1 MKHNYTEWMRLVL
14 HMGLNLGAKSQL
26 NEDINDN
33 FKDTLQ
39 NFNFDE
45 KQIQSVKINDSKMQN
60 KKPPKAKNNS
70 K

>member
-1 MKHNYTEWMRLVL
+1 MNHNYTEWMRLVL

-45 KQIQSVKINDSKMQN
+45 KQI
-60 KKPPKAKNNS
+60 
-70 K
+70 